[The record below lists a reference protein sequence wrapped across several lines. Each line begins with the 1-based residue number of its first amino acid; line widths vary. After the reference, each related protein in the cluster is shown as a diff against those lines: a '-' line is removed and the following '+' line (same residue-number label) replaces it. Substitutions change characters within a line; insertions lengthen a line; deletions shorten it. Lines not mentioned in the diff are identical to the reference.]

1 VTDFGKDIFSI
12 GLKANT
18 ARSKIQ
24 WPTAHLRMYS
34 DGVRASDMSSQ
45 GLTSFRLGAEEE
57 MMQQALLLLIVC
69 GIAGCESNDVQEQ
82 MRSH

>member
-1 VTDFGKDIFSI
+1 
-12 GLKANT
+12 
-18 ARSKIQ
+18 
-24 WPTAHLRMYS
+24 MYS
-34 DGVRASDMSSQ
+34 DGVRASDTSSQ
-45 GLTSFRLGAEEE
+45 GLASFRLGAEEE